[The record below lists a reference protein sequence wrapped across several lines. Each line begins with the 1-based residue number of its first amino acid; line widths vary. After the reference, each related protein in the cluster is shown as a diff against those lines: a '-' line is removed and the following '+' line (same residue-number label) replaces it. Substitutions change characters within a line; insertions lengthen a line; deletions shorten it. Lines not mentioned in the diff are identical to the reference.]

1 MTTTTTQFTYSHNR
15 LQTFLD
21 EKENW
26 DGCGGLPAS
35 PDAGKGVLAFLA
47 NIEAAQFEEPSLTMG
62 GDGSI
67 AVTWQCQ
74 QTGHYLS
81 ADFCDDQGY
90 TFFVAEGEKFICDG
104 YSTNSEVAPRL
115 ALYLQMGKAD
125 K

>member
-1 MTTTTTQFTYSHNR
+1 MITTTQFTYSHDR

-35 PDAGKGVLAFLA
+35 VDAGKGVKDFLV

-74 QTGHYLS
+74 HTGHYLS
-81 ADFCDDQGY
+81 ADFCDAKGY
-90 TFFVAEGEKFICDG
+90 TFFVAEGEKLVCDG
-104 YSTNSEVAPRL
+104 HSKDREVAPRL
-115 ALYLQMGKAD
+115 AQYLQMFKESR
-125 K
+125 